1 MGHDD
6 DPFDGQP
13 KERLK
18 GKTFWLK
25 SSTLQKLAEVQKKA
39 INKNRILEKV
49 KDAIDMEVDRLSVIA
64 ETKKRE

>member
-1 MGHDD
+1 MESDD
-6 DPFDGQP
+6 DPFGGRP

-25 SSTLQKLAEVQKKA
+25 TSTLEKLAEVQKKA
-39 INKNRILEKV
+39 LNKNRILEKV
-49 KDAIDMEVDRLSVIA
+49 KGAIDDEVARLAAIA